1 MELTKQTPPVGGLQ
15 VIQGYGQASFKVSGV
30 RYQGSILVLPDKT
43 VSWPVERTSGL
54 TLQSLQ
60 PIIEA
65 NPAIEILIVGCGAS
79 LLMLPLTLREV
90 MRSKKIGIESMDTG
104 AACRT
109 FNVLAGEGRRV
120 AAALIAL

>member
-1 MELTKQTPPVGGLQ
+1 MELTKQTPLGGLQ
-15 VIQGYGQASFKVSGV
+15 VIQGYGQAGFKVSGV
-30 RYQGSILVLPDKT
+30 RHQGSILVLPDRT
-43 VSWPVERTSGL
+43 ISWSVAQTSEL

-60 PIIEA
+60 PMIEA
-65 NPAIEILIVGCGAS
+65 NPAIEIVIVGCGAS
-79 LLMLPLTLREV
+79 ALMLPLTLREV

-109 FNVLAGEGRRV
+109 FNVLASEGRRV

>member
-1 MELTKQTPPVGGLQ
+1 MELTKQTPLGSLQ

-30 RYQGSILVLPDKT
+30 QHQGSILVLPDKT
-43 VSWPVERTSGL
+43 ITWSVAEASEL

-65 NPAIEILIVGCGAS
+65 NPAIEIVIVGCGAS
-79 LLMLPLTLREV
+79 VLMLPLTLREV